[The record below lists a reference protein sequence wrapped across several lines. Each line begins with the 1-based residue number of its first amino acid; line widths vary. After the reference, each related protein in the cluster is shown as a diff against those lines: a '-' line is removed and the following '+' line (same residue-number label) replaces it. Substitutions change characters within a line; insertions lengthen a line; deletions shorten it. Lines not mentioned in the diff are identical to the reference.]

1 MHKAYLSLG
10 SNTGNRKANLKK
22 AKSFL
27 NKQCGRVIME
37 SSVYETEPWGCSG
50 QQNFCNQVIALETD
64 LKPQVLLEGLHKI
77 EQLCGREVVHEPLS
91 PRPMDIDILFYDN
104 LIFRSDKLFIPH
116 PLIHLRM
123 FVLVPLAE
131 IAPDMRHP
139 VLGKTAAYLLSVC
152 DDKGKVTKL
161 SQEVK

>member
-10 SNTGNRKANLKK
+10 SNMGNRKANLKK

-27 NKQCGRVIME
+27 SKQCGKVIQE
-37 SSVYETEPWGCSG
+37 SSVYETSPWGCSG
-50 QQNFCNQVIALETD
+50 QQKFYNQIVALETD
-64 LKPQVLLEGLHKI
+64 LKPQALLGELQKI
-77 EQLCGREVVHEPLS
+77 EQLCGREVEHELFS

-104 LIFRSDKLFIPH
+104 LMFHTDKLFIPH

-131 IAPDMRHP
+131 IAPDLRHP
-139 VLGKTAAYLLSVC
+139 VLGKTVAYLLSVC
-152 DDKGKVTKL
+152 DDPGKVTRL
-161 SQEVK
+161 GQEVK